1 NMQKKTNYSYI
12 GISFIILVF
21 GIYFIPKIIDR
32 ISNNDTVRN
41 DGGTKI
47 NINPKGK
54 VSDLSFIEI
63 NGEKKRV
70 PSFSFVNQDGKL
82 ITNKDYDGKVYVI
95 EFFFTTCPTICPIMN
110 KNLVQIQN
118 DFNDFKDF
126 GVASFTI
133 NPEHDTPEVLKQ
145 YAEKYGITNLN
156 WNLMTGNQ
164 VEIYKLDRK
173 SV

>member
-1 NMQKKTNYSYI
+1 MQKKTNYSYI

-82 ITNKDYDGKVYVI
+82 ITNKDYDG
-95 EFFFTTCPTICPIMN
+95 
-110 KNLVQIQN
+110 
-118 DFNDFKDF
+118 
-126 GVASFTI
+126 
-133 NPEHDTPEVLKQ
+133 
-145 YAEKYGITNLN
+145 
-156 WNLMTGNQ
+156 
-164 VEIYKLDRK
+164 
-173 SV
+173 